1 MELLLYG
8 IRSLFA
14 LIFGV
19 LISAAFCG
27 VEPTRRIVVALS
39 VFTVLDFGAQV
50 ALALLVDVGVARMLY
65 PLIAHLPL
73 VAVLVC
79 LCGRQPLHAFAAVL
93 LAYQCCELP
102 YMIEGLIA
110 EFSAVAPAA
119 QTAFYVL
126 GAVVVAILVL
136 RFAAKPISEL
146 YRTSTA
152 VCLSFSSVPLLFYLW
167 DYITNVYTNWMVANS
182 FKALLTVSGMFS
194 LLFMVF
200 AVLYG
205 QALSSRA
212 TAEQERRLQAFE
224 LKQSKKELE
233 GFKELTQ
240 LTATYRHDMR
250 HKLVLLKS
258 YVDEEDIDAVQSLLS
273 GALEELE
280 ELTPVRYCANPDVNI
295 LLSHYAQK
303 AQAAGIDFRL
313 NVKVPSEFGLSSSE
327 LCSLLGNAFEN
338 ALEACTGL
346 EKGACAPF
354 IDASL
359 VEHRGYLLFSVHNSC
374 TGIVEIRD
382 GLPCRPDAAGH
393 GLGAWSIRAVAE
405 RHGGQVQFSA
415 KEGSFLLRA
424 AIPLE

>member
-8 IRSLFA
+8 IRSIFA

-19 LISAAFCG
+19 VLSAAFCG
-27 VEPTRRIVVALS
+27 VEPTRRTVACLS
-39 VFTVLDFGAQV
+39 VFAVLDFGAQA
-50 ALALLVDVGVARMLY
+50 ALALWVDVDTARMLY

-73 VAVLVC
+73 VAVLVWF
-79 LCGRQPLHAFAAVL
+79 CGRKPLHAFAAVL

-102 YMIEGLIA
+102 YMVEGLIA
-110 EFSAVAPAA
+110 DFSVMAPPA
-119 QTAFYVL
+119 QTVFYVL
-126 GAVVVAILVL
+126 SAVMVAALVL

-167 DYITNVYTNWMVANS
+167 DYITNVYTSWMVANS
-182 FKALLTVSGMFS
+182 FKALLTVSGMFT

-205 QALSSRA
+205 QVLSSRA
-212 TAEQERRLQAFE
+212 AAEQERRWQAFE

-250 HKLVLLKS
+250 HKLVLLKN
-258 YVDEEDIDAVQSLLS
+258 YVNEEDIDAVQSLLS
-273 GALEELE
+273 EALKELE
-280 ELTPVRYCANPDVNI
+280 ELTPVRYSANPDVNI

-303 AQAAGIDFRL
+303 AQAAGIDFKL
-313 NVKVPSEFGLSSSE
+313 NVKIPSEFGLSSSE

-338 ALEACTGL
+338 ALEACDGL
-346 EKGACAPF
+346 VEGACAPF
-354 IDASL
+354 VDASL
-359 VEHRGYLLFSVHNSC
+359 VEHRGYLLFSVRNSC
-374 TGIVEIRD
+374 AGIVEMRD
-382 GLPCRPDAAGH
+382 GLPCRPGSEH
-393 GLGAWSIRAVAE
+393 GLGAWSIRSVAE
-405 RHGGQVQFSA
+405 RHGGQAQFSS
-415 KEGSFLLRA
+415 KEGSFLLRV